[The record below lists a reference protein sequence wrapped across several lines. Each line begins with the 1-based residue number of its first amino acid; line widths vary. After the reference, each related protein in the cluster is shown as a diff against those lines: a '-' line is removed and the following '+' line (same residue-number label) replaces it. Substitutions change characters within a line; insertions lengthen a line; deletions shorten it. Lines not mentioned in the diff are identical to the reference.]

1 MEAFIFVPSSSL
13 QQSKQDSTAIENKK
27 LPYLHSFHF
36 HFMNHLSWHQS
47 LKGNR
52 FHRRTESNHGTDVL
66 WLLERELYHIFLRK
80 V

>member
-1 MEAFIFVPSSSL
+1 MEALIFVPSSSL
-13 QQSKQDSTAIENKK
+13 QQSKQDSTAIENK
-27 LPYLHSFHF
+27 LSYLHSFHF

-66 WLLERELYHIFLRK
+66 WLLEREVYHFFLRK